1 MFMRHLIT
9 YSLILLAGMCSFA
22 AKAQEQW
29 TLRRCI
35 DHALEHNI
43 QIMQG
48 ELSAKLS
55 RQDVI
60 QSKAAA
66 LPTLNGFATHSYNF
80 GQTIDRYTNQFAQD
94 RVRSNN
100 FSLNSSV
107 TLFNGFQTVNTIKQ
121 NRFNE
126 KASSYDV
133 DKIRNDISLN
143 VAGSYLQVLF
153 SEEQLEIA
161 RNQLDITLQQL
172 DRTEKLVRA
181 GSLAK
186 GSLLDIEAQLA
197 TEELNLVTAENQL
210 DIAYLNLRQ
219 LLELD
224 INEPFRIVKPDISL
238 PGEIKVNTTPG
249 QVYEAAIS
257 SLPEIKSAEYRKLS
271 SERMLAIAKGGRSPQ
286 LNLNATYGT
295 GYSGARQDI
304 ADVIVSGYD
313 TIAVTTSGE
322 SVISPSFTYEYETAS
337 FNEQIGDN
345 LNQTI
350 GLNLTI
356 PIFNGW
362 AVKTS
367 IAKAKIGLERAQL
380 DIELTKNTIRK
391 NIQQAYTDA
400 VAATKKHRATQKSVN
415 ALKES
420 FHYAEQ
426 RFNVGMVTAVE
437 YNDAKNKLTK
447 AQSDLLQAKYDYVF
461 KTKIL
466 DFYQGKSLGF
476 K

>member
-1 MFMRHLIT
+1 MLMRNFST
-9 YSLILLAGMCSFA
+9 YSLILIAGICSIT
-22 AKAQEQW
+22 AKAQDSW
-29 TLRRCI
+29 TLKRCI

-43 QIMQG
+43 QIMQS
-48 ELSAKLS
+48 ELGAKLS
-55 RQDVI
+55 KQDVI

-80 GQTIDRYTNQFAQD
+80 GQTIDRYTNQFAKD

-100 FSLNSSV
+100 FGLSSSV
-107 TLFNGFQTVNTIKQ
+107 TLFNGFQTINTIKQ

-126 KASSYDV
+126 MASRYDV
-133 DKIRNDISLN
+133 DKIRNDVSLN
-143 VAGSYLQVLF
+143 VAANYLQVLF
-153 SEEQLEIA
+153 NQEQLEIA
-161 RNQLDITLQQL
+161 RNQLQITLQQVNK
-172 DRTEKLVRA
+172 TKKLVNA

-210 DIAYLNLRQ
+210 DITYLNLRQ

-224 INEPFRIVKPDISL
+224 INEQFRIVKPNISL
-238 PGEIKVNTTPG
+238 QEEIKVNTTTG
-249 QVYEAAIS
+249 QVYDAALS
-257 SLPEIKSAEYRKLS
+257 TLPEIKSAEYRMLG

-286 LNLNATYGT
+286 LNLSASYGT

-304 ADVIVSGYD
+304 AGVMGSGYD

-322 SVISPSFTYEYETAS
+322 SVLSPSYTYQYETAS
-337 FNEQIGDN
+337 FNEQVKDN
-345 LNQTI
+345 MNQTV

-362 AVKTS
+362 AVKTG
-367 IAKAKIGLERAQL
+367 ITKAKIGVERAQL
-380 DIELTKNTIRK
+380 DIELAKNTLRK
-391 NIQQAYTDA
+391 NIQQAHADA
-400 VAATKKHRATQKSVN
+400 VAASKRHRATEKTVN

-426 RFNVGMVTAVE
+426 RFNVGMVTSVE

-447 AQSDLLQAKYDYVF
+447 VQSDLLQAKYDYVF